1 MIKAHRMRK
10 ILAAASIFLFSLSML
25 PASTLQEIPFETMD
39 GKTSKLGDYS
49 GKVLLVVNV
58 ASKCGLTPQYAAL
71 ETLQQKYGPEGFTIL
86 GFPCNDFAG
95 QEPGTNEEIV
105 SFCSTRYNVT
115 FPILAKVHVLGAEKA
130 PLFAALTGP
139 DAKFPGDIAW
149 NFGKFLIGRNGEVI
163 ARFEPKTK
171 PDDQAVISAVEAA
184 LK

>member
-1 MIKAHRMRK
+1 MRK

-25 PASTLQEIPFETMD
+25 PASALQEIPFETMD
-39 GKTSKLGDYS
+39 GKTSTLGDYS
-49 GKVLLVVNV
+49 GKVVLVVNV

-71 ETLQQKYGPEGFTIL
+71 EALQQKYGALGFTVL

-139 DAKFPGDIAW
+139 DARFPGDIAW

-171 PDDQAVISAVEAA
+171 PDDQAVISAMEAA

>member
-1 MIKAHRMRK
+1 MRK
-10 ILAAASIFLFSLSML
+10 ILAAASIFLFSLPML
-25 PASTLQEIPFETMD
+25 PASTLQEIPFATMD
-39 GKTSKLGDYS
+39 GKTSKLADYA
-49 GKVLLVVNV
+49 GKVVLVVNV
-58 ASKCGLTPQYAAL
+58 ASKCGLTPQYTAL
-71 ETLQQKYGPEGFTIL
+71 EALQQKYGPQGFTVL

-95 QEPGTNEEIV
+95 QEPGTKEEIV
-105 SFCSTRYNVT
+105 AFCSTRYNVT
-115 FPILAKVHVLGAEKA
+115 FPIFDKVHVLGSERA

-171 PDDQAVISAVEAA
+171 PDDTAVVSAIETA

>member
-1 MIKAHRMRK
+1 MRK
-10 ILAAASIFLFSLSML
+10 ILAVTTIFLFSLSML
-25 PASTLQEIPFETMD
+25 SATPLQEIPFATMD
-39 GKTSKLGDYS
+39 GKTSKLADYA
-49 GKVLLVVNV
+49 GKVVLVVNV

-71 ETLQQKYGPEGFTIL
+71 EALQQKYGPQGFTVL

-105 SFCSTRYNVT
+105 AFCSNRYNVT
-115 FPILAKVHVLGAEKA
+115 FPILEKVHVLGPEKA
-130 PLFAALTGP
+130 ALFAALTGP
-139 DAKFPGDIAW
+139 DAKFPGEIAW

-171 PDDQAVISAVEAA
+171 PDDAAVISAIETA

>member
-1 MIKAHRMRK
+1 MRK